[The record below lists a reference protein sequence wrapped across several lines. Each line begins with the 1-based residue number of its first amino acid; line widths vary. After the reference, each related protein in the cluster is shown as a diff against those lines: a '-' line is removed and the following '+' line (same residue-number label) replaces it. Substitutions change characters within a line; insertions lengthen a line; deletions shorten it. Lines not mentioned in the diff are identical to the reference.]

1 MTFNIKTMKKVS
13 KNGLQIFLRLAL
25 FIFNGTIFYVISMGL
40 IENYT
45 SSRVIVTS
53 SSDILSDELPVI
65 VPLIVICAKTGFKN
79 GSMSMLSFE
88 SYMLNSKN
96 ITESI
101 QDVYVTGKSMG
112 MKDNIHDTKSY
123 LNVEDLFTLNGHCT
137 SLRFKKKVEKLRAYK
152 LYS

>member
-1 MTFNIKTMKKVS
+1 
-13 KNGLQIFLRLAL
+13 
-25 FIFNGTIFYVISMGL
+25 
-40 IENYT
+40 
-45 SSRVIVTS
+45 
-53 SSDILSDELPVI
+53 
-65 VPLIVICAKTGFKN
+65 
-79 GSMSMLSFE
+79 MSMLSFE

-123 LNVEDLFTLNGHCT
+123 LNVEDLFTLNGHCS
-137 SLRFKKKVEKLRAYK
+137 SLRFEKKVEKLRAYK

>member
-1 MTFNIKTMKKVS
+1 MKKVS
-13 KNGLQIFLRLAL
+13 RNGLKIFLRLAL

-40 IENYT
+40 VENYN
-45 SSRVIVTS
+45 SSKVIVTRS
-53 SSDILSDELPVI
+53 NAILSGGLPVI
-65 VPLIVICAKTGFKN
+65 VPLIVICAKTGFTN
-79 GSMSMLSFE
+79 VTMSMLSFE

-123 LNVEDLFTLNGHCT
+123 INFEDLFTLNGHCA
-137 SLRFKKKVEKLRAYK
+137 SLRFKKKVRCV
-152 LYS
+152 S